1 MNLKSYIWYEKY
13 RPKTLDGMILKPEHR
28 KIFNQYLEERNIPHL
43 LLHGPAGSG
52 KTTISYILIEELRA
66 QFLVLNASSADR
78 GIDTMRGK
86 VTQFAASMP
95 MPGCLKIIFL
105 DEADALTP
113 EAMQSLKN
121 TIETYSD
128 TCRFIFT
135 ANHPEKIIP
144 EIHSRCVKF
153 EFNSF
158 SKESAF
164 TLINNILKEEKC
176 SGKKEDIEKLINYF
190 YPDIRSIINNLQLGC
205 EGNIF
210 NLKSIGLFDLN
221 TKVIEKFILLGDVRK
236 IRTLWVGTTNFLWLY
251 KFLFDEF
258 IVNVKE
264 DVKPVI
270 ALIIAD
276 YLYKDSMVVDKE
288 INATACLVQIIMELG
303 GKVKL

>member
-13 RPKTLDGMILKPEHR
+13 RPKFLDEMILKPEHR
-28 KIFNQYLEERNIPHL
+28 KIFNQYIEERNIPHL
-43 LLHGPAGSG
+43 LLYGPAGSG
-52 KTTISYILIEELRA
+52 KTTISYILIEELGA

-78 GIDTMRGK
+78 GIDSMRGK

-95 MPGCLKIIFL
+95 MPGCLKIILL
-105 DEADALTP
+105 DEADSLTQ
-113 EAMQSLKN
+113 EAMFSLKN
-121 TIETYSD
+121 TIETYNE

-153 EFNSF
+153 EFN
-158 SKESAF
+158 AF
-164 TLINNILKEEKC
+164 PKDLAFNLINNILKQENCK
-176 SGKKEDIEKLINYF
+176 GNKEDIEKLINHF

-205 EGNIF
+205 ESNIF
-210 NLKSIGLFDLN
+210 NLKTIGLEELN
-221 TKVIEKFILLGDVRK
+221 TKVIEKFILSGDVRK
-236 IRTLWVGTTNFLWLY
+236 IRILWVGTNNFLWLY

-258 IVNVKE
+258 VPLIKE
-264 DVKPVI
+264 ENRTVI